1 MLYRVIGAAGSGK
14 TEYML
19 SQLGRAIK
27 KGKRCFVIVPEQ
39 QSVDYESMLCDR
51 FGDSVN
57 LCCEVLNFERLPN
70 RVAREFGGLAVNNID
85 KGGACGLLSLLSE
98 ALKDDLKEYSA
109 VAGDTDFAF
118 SLFALISKMKMSLV
132 TPQKVAEAA
141 SDPIISGNLRLSD
154 KLADIA
160 KIYNEYEK
168 RFGDGIT
175 DPRDA
180 LTVLADEL
188 PDKPFFRDS
197 CVFIDGYYTFTGQE
211 YAIIREMIAQSAETY
226 ISFTIDSTRSFFKEN
241 ASAAERIR
249 KLSPSQCTDW
259 YTSEPRRYESEQ
271 LAYIERNIWRSG
283 ASKMNGDDGSV
294 SLISAK
300 NRFDEV
306 EAAASEILSFV
317 RLGGRF
323 RDITLLTGNT
333 DTYSGIVDSVFSR
346 AGIPVYLSA
355 KEELAAKPLFAFLIS
370 SLNVIIEDFSLRSM
384 KRYIKSGYTDLSV
397 SESDALLGYAA
408 AWKLR
413 SRAWYSDEEWTLDP
427 EGYREGDL
435 TPRGARLLATAN
447 ASRAKVVPAL
457 TALRD
462 ELSVKD
468 LTVSK
473 GIRALYAHL
482 MACKADEKLRKSAER
497 ALKNGE
503 RERSEREIQL
513 WKILITMIDQLDSVC
528 GDINVTPKRLLSLIR
543 LMCDCYSLGAIPASN
558 DSVTFGDA
566 SLIRAGG
573 KKMVLILGAC
583 DGEFPASASKG
594 GFFNRDEAVELEE
607 AGLCI
612 ADTMEKQLNES
623 RFFVYA
629 ALSAPTRKL
638 TLLYPRSELG
648 GGELRPSAA
657 WISVRQMFP
666 DLKEREFSEENMLY
680 SPDTV
685 ASRFPR
691 LCEGEYKNAVESAL
705 IERNIPFF
713 RKDPSVFDPV
723 SRIDFADDKLLLSPS
738 RFERYMLC
746 PFSFFGRYLLDLKE
760 DKQNEFAMPEIGN
773 FAHKILE
780 QFMRHCVSSGAFVK
794 PTEEE
799 RKSLIE
805 SISKQYFLDVVGQ
818 NAAEDKR
825 FMHTYGNMVRT
836 ISFVASSLC
845 DEFAESKFTPCGFEF
860 KIGLKD
866 ADIPAVEY
874 DSDGK
879 KVLLRGSIDR
889 VDRYVADGVEYVRV
903 IDYKT
908 YAKTF
913 SANLVACGID
923 TQLLHYLFAYCDNKG
938 AKPAGVLY
946 YTVALPNIQ
955 ISGRET
961 PEEIK
966 KMLAKEIGRSGL
978 LLDNADVVFAM
989 SPDCSF
995 VPVMKKSDG
1004 SGIYTR
1010 SNNLLDEDG
1019 FNGLSKQLRSQVEEL
1034 ARGVFCGNMDI
1045 APNDAD
1051 GKAEPCKNCSL
1062 ADLCR
1067 NKKKEG
1073 TEEDEADRYT
1083 E

>member
-19 SQLGRAIK
+19 SRLGEAIN
-27 KGKRCFVIVPEQ
+27 KGRNCFVIVPEQ
-39 QSVDYESMLCDR
+39 QSVDYEAMLCDR
-51 FGDSVN
+51 FGDKVN
-57 LCCEVLNFERLPN
+57 LFCEVLNFERLPN

-98 ALKDDLKEYSA
+98 QLKDELKEYSS
-109 VAGDTDFAF
+109 VACDTDFAS
-118 SLFALISKMKMSLV
+118 SLYALIAKMKMSLL
-132 TPQKVAEAA
+132 TPQKLAEAA
-141 SDPIISGNLRLSD
+141 NDPVLSSDLRLSS
-154 KLADIA
+154 KLSDIA
-160 KIYNEYEK
+160 KIYAEYEK
-168 RFGDGIT
+168 HFGNGIC
-175 DPRDA
+175 DPRDN
-180 LTVLADEL
+180 LTVLAEEL
-188 PDKPFFRDS
+188 KVKPFFRNAS
-197 CVFIDGYYTFTGQE
+197 VFIDSYYTFTEQE
-211 YAIIREMIAQSAETY
+211 YAIIRELIAQSKETY
-226 ISFTIDSTRSFFKEN
+226 ISFTIDNSRSFFKEN
-241 ASAAERIR
+241 AASAERIK
-249 KLSPSQCTDW
+249 KLSPNECIDW
-259 YTSEPRRYESEQ
+259 YAPEPRRYEYKQ
-271 LAYIERNIWRSG
+271 LSYIERNIWKSGVEPMRS
-283 ASKMNGDDGSV
+283 NDGSL

-317 RLGGRF
+317 RAGGRF
-323 RDITLLTGNT
+323 RDIALLTGNT

-355 KEELAAKPLFAFLIS
+355 KEQLSAKPLFAFLLA
-370 SLNVIIEDFSLRSM
+370 SLNVINEDFSLRSM
-384 KRYIKSGYTDLSV
+384 KRYIKSGYTDLTV
-397 SESDALLGYAA
+397 SESDALLGYAS

-413 SRAWYSDEEWTLDP
+413 SKAWYGDEEWTLDP

-435 TPRGARLLATAN
+435 TKRGARLLSIAN
-447 ASRAKVVPAL
+447 SSREKIVPAL

-462 ELSVKD
+462 ELSVND

-482 MACKADEKLRKSAER
+482 ISCKADEKLRKNAER

-528 GDINVTPKRLLSLIR
+528 GSIKITPKRLQSLIG

-573 KKMVLILGAC
+573 KKMVVILGVC
-583 DGEFPASASKG
+583 DGEFPAASSKG
-594 GFFNRDEAVELEE
+594 GFFNRDEAVALEE
-607 AGLCI
+607 VGLRL

-629 ALSAPTRKL
+629 ALSAPTQRL
-638 TLLYPRSELG
+638 ALLYPRSELG

-657 WISVRQMFP
+657 WISVKQMFP
-666 DLKEREFSEENMLY
+666 EVPEREFSEEDMLY
-680 SPDTV
+680 SADAV
-685 ASRFPR
+685 ASRFPS
-691 LCEGEYKNAVESAL
+691 LCAGEYRDAVEAAL
-705 IERNIPFF
+705 TEQNIGFF
-713 RKDPSVFDPV
+713 REYPSVCDPI

-746 PFSFFGRYLLDLKE
+746 PFSFFGNYLLNLKE
-760 DKQNEFAMPEIGN
+760 EKQNEFAMPEIGN

-780 QFMRHCVSSGAFVK
+780 QFMRACVSGGSFAK
-794 PTEEE
+794 PTEQE
-799 RKSLIE
+799 RKALIE
-805 SISKQYFLDVVGQ
+805 SLSKQYFLDVIGSK
-818 NAAEDKR
+818 ASEDKR

-836 ISFVASSLC
+836 IDFVASSLC
-845 DEFAESKFTPCGFEF
+845 DEFSESKFLPCGFEF

-866 ADIPAVEY
+866 CDIPAIEY
-874 DSDGK
+874 DSNGK
-879 KVLLRGSIDR
+879 RVLLRGSIDR

-908 YAKTF
+908 YSKTF

-923 TQLLHYLFAYCDNKG
+923 TQLLHYLFAYCEKKN

-961 PEEIK
+961 PEEMK
-966 KMLAKEIGRSGL
+966 KLLAKEIGRSGL

-995 VPVMKKSDG
+995 VPVMRKSDG

-1010 SNNLLDEDG
+1010 SNNLLDEEG
-1019 FNGLSKQLRSQVEEL
+1019 FSELSKQLRTQVEDL
-1034 ARGVFCGNMDI
+1034 ARDVFCGKMDI

-1051 GKAEPCKNCSL
+1051 GKAQPCKYCSL

-1067 NKKKEG
+1067 NKRKEE
-1073 TEEDEADRYT
+1073 TEDEADRYT